1 MAVDGVQPTPS
12 PGPEPGPQPAPSPL
26 AAYDAESLARC
37 RRGTAAYC
45 LTAGIL
51 LLTFGALDR
60 TRFPDA
66 MGALLLVRGAGAAAL
81 GVLLALLRT
90 PLGARRPR
98 ALGVVAAATLGAIEQ
113 LLALAAE
120 GGPQGSTGA
129 GSPINLG
136 TTFAILGAAVLIPW
150 SPVWSAFASLLVVG
164 EYVGAAVLMGRA
176 AEPFFGDQL
185 MLFLSAGVVAV
196 VITAVLQ
203 RRRWREFLQ
212 TWALAAA
219 HREARE
225 REKRYRSVV
234 ETAGSVIIVLTPQG
248 SVTEFNREAERVL
261 GWPQAAAVGRD
272 LLTSFVAE
280 TSRATV
286 AADVR
291 KALAGEATHAFEAG
305 MLARDGSARVMACG
319 TTRLVDADGRPVGVV
334 LCAQDV
340 SERKQVEEALRES
353 EARLRAVIDE
363 APVVLFAV
371 DGTGTITFSGG
382 RG

>member
-1 MAVDGVQPTPS
+1 MATCGSPSGRRPATSRARPRKRRQRGRARGTAARPGASWRFPLPGSWCREGWPLVKRWGFTLETRLVLGTGGDIRSSAGRDGVRREGVTALAGEELMAVDPA
-12 PGPEPGPQPAPSPL
+12 PGPEPGPQAARPPL

-60 TRFPDA
+60 SRFPDA

-176 AEPFFGDQL
+176 AEPFFGDRL

-203 RRRWREFLQ
+203 RRRGRELLQ
-212 TWALAAA
+212 TWAVSAAPP
-219 HREARE
+219 EASGRG
-225 REKRYRSVV
+225 KRCLS
-234 ETAGSVIIVLTPQG
+234 
-248 SVTEFNREAERVL
+248 
-261 GWPQAAAVGRD
+261 
-272 LLTSFVAE
+272 VAE
-280 TSRATV
+280 LRG
-286 AADVR
+286 R
-291 KALAGEATHAFEAG
+291 
-305 MLARDGSARVMACG
+305 
-319 TTRLVDADGRPVGVV
+319 RL
-334 LCAQDV
+334 
-340 SERKQVEEALRES
+340 
-353 EARLRAVIDE
+353 
-363 APVVLFAV
+363 
-371 DGTGTITFSGG
+371 T
-382 RG
+382 

>member
-1 MAVDGVQPTPS
+1 MAVDPTPA
-12 PGPEPGPQPAPSPL
+12 PGPEPGPQAARPPL

-129 GSPINLG
+129 GSPINLS
-136 TTFAILGAAVLIPW
+136 TT
-150 SPVWSAFASLLVVG
+150 S
-164 EYVGAAVLMGRA
+164 
-176 AEPFFGDQL
+176 
-185 MLFLSAGVVAV
+185 
-196 VITAVLQ
+196 
-203 RRRWREFLQ
+203 
-212 TWALAAA
+212 AA

-305 MLARDGSARVMACG
+305 MLARDGS
-319 TTRLVDADGRPVGVV
+319 
-334 LCAQDV
+334 
-340 SERKQVEEALRES
+340 
-353 EARLRAVIDE
+353 
-363 APVVLFAV
+363 
-371 DGTGTITFSGG
+371 
-382 RG
+382 